1 MHYYPMSFI
10 RVRRIRVAKCLRAT
24 PGTAECA
31 SHRVQSPEHATELI
45 GCSSAI
51 QIDIWSQVPRSR
63 IIGMWPWGLMGRT
76 IHSEERVHQDLAMQM
91 LGFEIG
97 GGRPNT
103 ERPFTLAPRGLLWS
117 QQPQLPNHCGCVL
130 SV

>member
-63 IIGMWPWGLMGRT
+63 IIGMWLFAPHWPSLRIMLQAQSSR
-76 IHSEERVHQDLAMQM
+76 DLNLWQACQ
-91 LGFEIG
+91 EI
-97 GGRPNT
+97 
-103 ERPFTLAPRGLLWS
+103 S
-117 QQPQLPNHCGCVL
+117 KKSSKIV
-130 SV
+130 

>member
-51 QIDIWSQVPRSR
+51 QIDIWSQVPRSPL
-63 IIGMWPWGLMGRT
+63 IGMWPRSFLGRFPTYRESRFSGLGR
-76 IHSEERVHQDLAMQM
+76 QNLAIPAEDCS
-91 LGFEIG
+91 G
-97 GGRPNT
+97 
-103 ERPFTLAPRGLLWS
+103 
-117 QQPQLPNHCGCVL
+117 
-130 SV
+130 